1 MYRAVT
7 RQIQVTV
14 APAYIEEQSAPEKG
28 RYFWSYAVEIVNLG
42 QETVTL
48 RSRYWHIRDAKGAV
62 QEVRGEGVVGKQ
74 PVLGP
79 GERFEYTSGCPLET
93 SERHHVG
100 RIPDADGVRRGLRRG
115 NPGLLPRQPEPEARN
130 ALRPACLQSGRTQEL
145 PPSANPASSRPR
157 GSRRRPEPVPP

>member
-14 APAYIEEQSAPEKG
+14 SPAYMEEQSSPDKG

-48 RSRYWHIRDAKGAV
+48 RSRYWHIRDARGAV

-93 SERHHVG
+93 SEGIMSGEYQMQTATGEMFGVE
-100 RIPDADGVRRGLRRG
+100 IPAFSLDSPNQRR
-115 NPGLLPRQPEPEARN
+115 
-130 ALRPACLQSGRTQEL
+130 
-145 PPSANPASSRPR
+145 
-157 GSRRRPEPVPP
+157 VMH

>member
-93 SERHHVG
+93 SEGIMSGEYQMQTASGEVFG
-100 RIPDADGVRRGLRRG
+100 VEIPAFSLDSPNQRR
-115 NPGLLPRQPEPEARN
+115 
-130 ALRPACLQSGRTQEL
+130 
-145 PPSANPASSRPR
+145 
-157 GSRRRPEPVPP
+157 VMH